1 MKKLAIFDLDGTLID
16 TLLGLNV
23 CMNRALQKNGI
34 EDITLDDTRR
44 FVGNGIKNYVIR
56 AANKGLPADLSDD
69 LRGQKIQSVAEDFLN
84 IYGHDGIDESVLYDG
99 IDYALNVLRSHDVKL
114 AVLSNKAQYAADIF
128 NERFLSKYSFD
139 LVLGQT
145 DDLPLKPA
153 PDGLLKI
160 LEKLNV
166 EKADAVMIG
175 DGETDYLTAKN
186 AGIDCVSVLWGFRS
200 EEELKSAGATVFIS
214 NPKEIPTALGI
225 IE

>member
-16 TLLGLNV
+16 TLLGLNA

-34 EDITLDDTRR
+34 NDITLEDTRR

-56 AANKGLPADLSDD
+56 AANKGLPSDLSDD
-69 LRGQKIQSVAEDFLN
+69 LRRQKIQSVAEDFLN
-84 IYGHDGIDESVLYDG
+84 IYGHNGIDESVIYDG
-99 IDYALNVLRSHDVKL
+99 IDYALNTLRAHGVKL

-160 LEKLNV
+160 LKTLNV

-175 DGETDYLTAKN
+175 DGETDYLTAVN
-186 AGIDCVSVLWGFRS
+186 ADIDCVSVLWGFRS
-200 EEELKSAGATVFIS
+200 EEELKSAGAKVFIR

-225 IE
+225 KE

>member
-16 TLLGLNV
+16 TLLGLNA

-34 EDITLDDTRR
+34 KDITLEDTRR

-56 AANKGLPADLSDD
+56 AANKGLPADLPDD
-69 LRGQKIQSVAEDFLN
+69 LRGQKIQSVAKDFLN
-84 IYGHDGIDESVLYDG
+84 IYGHNGIDESVLYDG
-99 IDYALNVLRSHDVKL
+99 IDYALNTLRAHGVKL

-160 LEKLNV
+160 LKTLNV

-200 EEELKSAGATVFIS
+200 EEELKNAGATVFIR

-225 IE
+225 KE

>member
-16 TLLGLNV
+16 TLLGLNA

-34 EDITLDDTRR
+34 NDITLKDTRR

-56 AANKGLPADLSDD
+56 AANKGLPSDLSDD
-69 LRGQKIQSVAEDFLN
+69 LRGQKIQSVAKDFLN
-84 IYGHDGIDESVLYDG
+84 IYGHNGIDESVLYDG
-99 IDYALNVLRSHDVKL
+99 IDYALNTLRAHGVKL

-139 LVLGQT
+139 LVLGET

-160 LEKLNV
+160 LKTLNV

-175 DGETDYLTAKN
+175 DGETDYLTAVN
-186 AGIDCVSVLWGFRS
+186 ADIDCVSVLWGFRS
-200 EEELKSAGATVFIS
+200 EEELKNAGAKVFIR

-225 IE
+225 KE